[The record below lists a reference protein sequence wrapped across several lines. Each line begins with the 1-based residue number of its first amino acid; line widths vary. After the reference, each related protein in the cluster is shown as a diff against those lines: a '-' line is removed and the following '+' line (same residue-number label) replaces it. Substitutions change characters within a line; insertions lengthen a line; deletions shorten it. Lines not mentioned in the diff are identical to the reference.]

1 MHDPTIQSA
10 EYGAESIRVLEGLEA
25 VRKRPSMYIGD
36 TAERGLHH
44 LVFEVV
50 DNSVDEALAGFCD
63 RIVVTIHVEGSVTVE
78 DNGRGIPIEIHSTE
92 GVSAAEVVLTKLHAG
107 GKFDKGAYKVSGGLH
122 GVGVS
127 VVNALSEFLEVE
139 IRREQR
145 VFFQRY
151 RRGAPEAA
159 LQEIGQTGVR
169 GTKVTFKPDPE
180 IFETVDFSFDV
191 LSQRLRELAFL
202 NKGLRISIADE
213 RERRS
218 HEFFF
223 EGGIVSFVEHLN
235 RTKTPIHPDVIY
247 LAGEREDVA
256 IEIAMQWNEGYTESV
271 FSFANNINT
280 IEGGTHL
287 IGFKSALTRTLNTY
301 AVTRGLLKKE
311 ADSLQGED
319 VREGLT
325 AIVSVKVPEP
335 QFEGQTKTKL
345 GNSEVKG
352 LVEALVNDKLAAY
365 LERHPAE
372 AKRIVLK
379 GLEAARVRE
388 ATRKAK
394 ELARRKGALDSGTL
408 PGKLA
413 DCQERDP
420 SQSEIFIVEGDSAGG
435 SAKQGRDRKNQAIL
449 PLRGKILNV
458 EKARFDKMLS
468 SQEIR
473 LLIIALGVGIGKE
486 ERDLSK
492 LRYHAIIIMTDADV
506 DGSHIRTLLLTF
518 FYRQYREI
526 IEGGHLYIAQ
536 PPLYQVKRQKKERYL
551 KDDAALEDF
560 LIETGTERWQLR
572 SAAAETAFSGESLR
586 ELVRLVNRFERI
598 LTAVERKR
606 KNRHLVEAVAWTES
620 FQPETLRSET
630 DLDRVLGEVD
640 ERLKVTAPDL
650 LPMIYEL
657 GDDPE
662 HGGFRVIATSRA
674 NGNGTKTIIDAALLL
689 LAGVRRAAPAGPRAR
704 QDWCSALPSALRR
717 HRGRGSADARRRRFE
732 AHGPRAQGARDPAL
746 QGPRRDE
753 PGAALEDDHG
763 PRRAHAPAGEDR
775 GCVRGGRDL
784 LDAHG
789 RRGRAAAPV
798 HRGQRAQR
806 SKPRHLIR

>member
-1 MHDPTIQSA
+1 
-10 EYGAESIRVLEGLEA
+10 
-25 VRKRPSMYIGD
+25 MYIGD

-78 DNGRGIPIEIHSTE
+78 DNGRGIPTEIHPTE

-107 GKFDKGAYKVSGGLH
+107 GKFDKSAYKVSGGLH

-151 RRGAPEAA
+151 RRGVPEAA
-159 LQEIGQTGVR
+159 LQEIGQTEVR

-180 IFETVDFSFDV
+180 IFETVDFSFEI

-223 EGGIVSFVEHLN
+223 EGGIVSFVEHLS
-235 RTKTPIHPDVIY
+235 RAKTPIHPDVIY
-247 LAGEREDVA
+247 LNGEREGVVT
-256 IEIAMQWNEGYTESV
+256 EIAMQWNEGYTESV
-271 FSFANNINT
+271 FSFANSIGT

-287 IGFKSALTRTLNTY
+287 IGFKSALTRSLNTF
-301 AVTRGLLKKE
+301 AVTGGLLKKE
-311 ADSLQGED
+311 GESLQGED

-325 AIVSVKVPEP
+325 AIVTVKVPEP

-372 AKRIVLK
+372 AKRIILK
-379 GLEAARVRE
+379 GVEAARVRE

-394 ELARRKGALDSGTL
+394 ELARRKGALDSGNL

-420 SQSEIFIVEGDSAGG
+420 SKSEIFIVEGDSAGG

-473 LLIIALGVGIGKE
+473 LLITALGVGIGNE

-492 LRYHAIIIMTDADV
+492 LRYHRIIIMTDADV

-526 IEGGHLYIAQ
+526 IEGGHLYVAL

-551 KDDAALEDF
+551 KDDVALEAF

-572 SAAAETAFSGESLR
+572 SASAERAISGEPLH
-586 ELVRLVNRFERI
+586 ELVRKVNRFERI
-598 LTAVERKR
+598 LNAVERKR

-620 FQPETLRSET
+620 FQPETLRSEA
-630 DLDRVLGEVD
+630 DLDRVLGQMD
-640 ERLKVTAPDL
+640 ERLKLTAPDL
-650 LPMIYEL
+650 LPMVYEL

-662 HGGFRVIATSRA
+662 HGGFQVIATSRA
-674 NGNGTKTIIDAALLL
+674 NGNGTKTIIDATLLL
-689 LAGVRRAAPAGPRAR
+689 SPELEELRRLARELGVIGAPPFRLHAGDDEGEQASTLADAVSKLMAHAR
-704 QDWCSALPSALRR
+704 QGLEVKRFKGLGEMNPGQLWQTTMDPEVRVLLQVKIEDAYE
-717 HRGRGSADARRRRFE
+717 ADEIFSTLMGDEVEPRRRFIE
-732 AHGPRAQGARDPAL
+732 ANAL
-746 QGPRRDE
+746 D
-753 PGAALEDDHG
+753 
-763 PRRAHAPAGEDR
+763 
-775 GCVRGGRDL
+775 VRN
-784 LDAHG
+784 LD
-789 RRGRAAAPV
+789 V
-798 HRGQRAQR
+798 
-806 SKPRHLIR
+806 

>member
-1 MHDPTIQSA
+1 
-10 EYGAESIRVLEGLEA
+10 
-25 VRKRPSMYIGD
+25 
-36 TAERGLHH
+36 
-44 LVFEVV
+44 
-50 DNSVDEALAGFCD
+50 
-63 RIVVTIHVEGSVTVE
+63 VTVE
-78 DNGRGIPIEIHSTE
+78 DNGRGIPTEIHPTE

-107 GKFDKGAYKVSGGLH
+107 GKFDKSAYKVSGGLH

-151 RRGAPEAA
+151 RRGVPEAA
-159 LQEIGQTGVR
+159 LQEIGQTEVR

-180 IFETVDFSFDV
+180 IFETVDFSFEI

-223 EGGIVSFVEHLN
+223 EGGIVSFVEHLS
-235 RTKTPIHPDVIY
+235 RAKTPIHPDVIY
-247 LAGEREDVA
+247 LNGEREGVVT
-256 IEIAMQWNEGYTESV
+256 EIAMQWNEGYTESV
-271 FSFANNINT
+271 FSFANSIGT
-280 IEGGTHL
+280 TEGGTHL
-287 IGFKSALTRTLNTY
+287 IGFKSALTRSLNTF
-301 AVTRGLLKKE
+301 AVTGGLLKKE
-311 ADSLQGED
+311 GESLQGED

-325 AIVSVKVPEP
+325 AIVTVKVPEP

-372 AKRIVLK
+372 AKRIILK
-379 GLEAARVRE
+379 GVEAARVRE

-394 ELARRKGALDSGTL
+394 ELARRKGALDSGNL

-420 SQSEIFIVEGDSAGG
+420 SKSEIFIVEGDSAGG

-473 LLIIALGVGIGKE
+473 LLITALGVGIGNE

-492 LRYHAIIIMTDADV
+492 LRYHRIIIMTDADV

-526 IEGGHLYIAQ
+526 IEGGHLYVAL

-551 KDDAALEDF
+551 KDDVALEAF

-572 SAAAETAFSGESLR
+572 SASAERAISGAPLH
-586 ELVRLVNRFERI
+586 ELVRKVNRFERI
-598 LTAVERKR
+598 LNAVERKR

-620 FQPETLRSET
+620 FQPETLRSEA
-630 DLDRVLGEVD
+630 DLDRVLGQMD
-640 ERLKVTAPDL
+640 ERLKLTAPDL
-650 LPMIYEL
+650 LPMVYEL

-662 HGGFRVIATSRA
+662 HGGFQVIATSRA
-674 NGNGTKTIIDAALLL
+674 NGNGTKTIIDATLLL
-689 LAGVRRAAPAGPRAR
+689 SPELEELRRLARELGVIGAPPFRLHAGDDEGEQAPTLADAVSKLMAHAR
-704 QDWCSALPSALRR
+704 QGLEVKRFKGLGEMNPGQLWQTTMDPEVRVLLQVKIEDAYE
-717 HRGRGSADARRRRFE
+717 ADEIFSTLMGDEVEPRRRFIE
-732 AHGPRAQGARDPAL
+732 ANAL
-746 QGPRRDE
+746 D
-753 PGAALEDDHG
+753 
-763 PRRAHAPAGEDR
+763 
-775 GCVRGGRDL
+775 VRN
-784 LDAHG
+784 LD
-789 RRGRAAAPV
+789 V
-798 HRGQRAQR
+798 
-806 SKPRHLIR
+806 

>member
-78 DNGRGIPIEIHSTE
+78 DNGRGIPTEIHSTE

-180 IFETVDFSFDV
+180 IFETVDFSFEV

-256 IEIAMQWNEGYTESV
+256 TEIAMQWNEGYTESV
-271 FSFANNINT
+271 FSFANNIGT

-287 IGFKSALTRTLNTY
+287 IGFKSALTRSLNTF

-372 AKRIVLK
+372 AKRIILK
-379 GLEAARVRE
+379 GVEAARVRE

-394 ELARRKGALDSGTL
+394 ELARRKGALDSGNL

-420 SQSEIFIVEGDSAGG
+420 SKSEIFIVEGDSAGG

-458 EKARFDKMLS
+458 EKARFDKILS

-473 LLIIALGVGIGKE
+473 LLIVALGVGIGNE

-492 LRYHAIIIMTDADV
+492 LRYHRIIIMTDADV

-526 IEGGHLYIAQ
+526 IEGGHLYLAL

-551 KDDAALEDF
+551 KDDAALEGF

-606 KNRHLVEAVAWTES
+606 KNRHLIEAVAWTES

-657 GDDPE
+657 GGDPE

-689 LAGVRRAAPAGPRAR
+689 SPELEELRRLARELGKIGAPPFRLHSGDTEEEEVQTLADAVSKLMAHAR
-704 QDWCSALPSALRR
+704 QGLEVKRFKGLGEMNPEQLWKTTMDPDVRVLLQVKIEDAYE
-717 HRGRGSADARRRRFE
+717 ADEIFSTLMGDEVEPRRRFIE
-732 AHGPRAQGARDPAL
+732 ANAL
-746 QGPRRDE
+746 D
-753 PGAALEDDHG
+753 
-763 PRRAHAPAGEDR
+763 
-775 GCVRGGRDL
+775 VRN
-784 LDAHG
+784 LD
-789 RRGRAAAPV
+789 V
-798 HRGQRAQR
+798 
-806 SKPRHLIR
+806 

>member
-1 MHDPTIQSA
+1 VDAQDNPNA
-10 EYGAESIRVLEGLEA
+10 EYGADSIRVLEGLEA
-25 VRKRPSMYIGD
+25 VRKRPGMYIGD

-78 DNGRGIPIEIHSTE
+78 DNGRGIPTEIHSTE
-92 GVSAAEVVLTKLHAG
+92 GVSAAEVALTKLHAG

-139 IRREQR
+139 IRRDR
-145 VFFQRY
+145 KVFVQRY
-151 RRGAPEAA
+151 RRGTPEAP
-159 LQEIGQTGVR
+159 LRVIGQTEVR

-180 IFETVDFSFDV
+180 IFETVDFSFEI

-202 NKGLRISIADE
+202 NKGLRISIEDE

-235 RTKTPIHPDVIY
+235 RAKSPLHPDVIY
-247 LAGEREDVA
+247 LSGEREGVA
-256 IEIAMQWNEGYTESV
+256 TEIAMQWNEGYTESI
-271 FSFANNINT
+271 FSFANNIGT
-280 IEGGTHL
+280 VEGGTHL
-287 IGFKSALTRTLNTY
+287 SGFKAALTRSLNTF
-301 AVTRGLLKKE
+301 AVASGLLKKE
-311 ADSLQGED
+311 GESLQGED

-325 AIVSVKVPEP
+325 GIVSVKVPEP

-372 AKRIVLK
+372 AKRIILK
-379 GLEAARVRE
+379 GVEAARVRE

-394 ELARRKGALDSGTL
+394 ELARRKGALDSGNL

-420 SQSEIFIVEGDSAGG
+420 SKSEVFIVEGDSAGG
-435 SAKQGRDRKNQAIL
+435 SAKQGRDRRNQAIL

-473 LLIIALGVGIGKE
+473 LLILALGVGIGNE

-492 LRYHAIIIMTDADV
+492 LRYHRIIIMTDADV

-526 IEGGHLYIAQ
+526 IEGGHLYVAL

-551 KDDAALEDF
+551 KDDAALEAF

-572 SAAAETAFSGESLR
+572 SAGAGTAISGEPLC
-586 ELVRLVNRFERI
+586 ELVRQVNRFERI
-598 LTAVERKR
+598 LTAIERKR

-620 FQPETLRSET
+620 FQPETLRSEA

-640 ERLKVTAPDL
+640 ERLKVTAPHL
-650 LPMIYEL
+650 LPMVYEL

-662 HGGFRVIATSRA
+662 HGGVQVIATSRA
-674 NGNGTKTIIDAALLL
+674 NGNGAKTIIDAALLL
-689 LAGVRRAAPAGPRAR
+689 SPELEELRRLARELGKVGAPPFRLHADNTGEEDAPTLADAVAKLMAHAR
-704 QDWCSALPSALRR
+704 QGLEVKRFKGLGEMNPEQLWRTTMDPD
-717 HRGRGSADARRRRFE
+717 GRVLLQVKIEDAYEADEIFSTLMGDEVEPRRRFIE
-732 AHGPRAQGARDPAL
+732 ANAL
-746 QGPRRDE
+746 D
-753 PGAALEDDHG
+753 
-763 PRRAHAPAGEDR
+763 
-775 GCVRGGRDL
+775 VRN
-784 LDAHG
+784 LD
-789 RRGRAAAPV
+789 V
-798 HRGQRAQR
+798 
-806 SKPRHLIR
+806 